1 MTRIEE
7 LKAEMAS
14 NGIYPAGD
22 IHLRSDRME
31 RIRSFDGKR
40 GNSDIFLRYDPVHDS
55 VMYGDWKE
63 GGKHYV
69 YRFMRTDDR
78 LKSVFDM
85 LPFFMRDNRKTDTCD
100 EAFLK
105 AYATTIV
112 QCNAPASFEHPYLD
126 RKRVMPHSLRQS
138 EDGLLIVPVYN
149 GLSEVVGVQFI
160 APDGSKRFMRGSRMN
175 GGHLIVGGMSK
186 GLVFI
191 VEGFATGAS
200 VTEQTGMLTYIA
212 FSAGNLTSV
221 ARMVKERHPAER
233 IIIIADN
240 DSSGTGQTKAR
251 EAAVAA
257 GVEYVVIPTEGW
269 DANDYVNNGG
279 DIMRLIK
286 EETR

>member
-7 LKAEMAS
+7 LKADMAS

-69 YRFMRTDDR
+69 YRFRNDDDR

-85 LPFFMRDNRKTDTCD
+85 LPFFMRDNRKTNTCD
-100 EAFLK
+100 ETFLK
-105 AYATTIV
+105 AYATAIV
-112 QCNAPASFEHPYLD
+112 QCNAPASYEHPYLQ

-138 EDGLLIVPVYN
+138 ADGLLIVPVYN
-149 GLSEVVGVQFI
+149 DRSEVVGIQFI
-160 APDGSKRFMRGSRMN
+160 APDSSKRFLRGSRMN
-175 GGHLIVGGMSK
+175 GGYLTVGGERK
-186 GLVFI
+186 GLIFI

-200 VTEQTGMLTYIA
+200 VTEQTGIFTYIA

-240 DSSGTGQTKAR
+240 DASGTGQMKAR

-269 DANDYVNNGG
+269 DANDYVNQGG
-279 DIMRLIK
+279 DIMRLIT
-286 EETR
+286 EEN

>member
-7 LKAEMAS
+7 LKANMAS
-14 NGIYPAGD
+14 NGIFPAGD

-40 GNSDIFLRYDPVHDS
+40 GNRDIFLRYDPVYDS
-55 VMYGDWKE
+55 VIYGDWKE

-69 YRFMRTDDR
+69 YRFRNDDGR

-105 AYATTIV
+105 AYATAIV
-112 QCNAPASFEHPYLD
+112 QCNAHASFEHPYLQ

-138 EDGLLIVPVYN
+138 SDGLLIVPVYN
-149 GLSEVVGVQFI
+149 DMSEVVGVQFI
-160 APDGSKRFMRGSRMN
+160 APDGSKRFLRGSRMN
-175 GGHLIVGGMSK
+175 GGHLIVGGMRK
-186 GLVFI
+186 GLIFI

-200 VTEQTGMLTYIA
+200 VAEQTDMLTYIA
-212 FSAGNLTSV
+212 FSAGNLATV
-221 ARMVKERHPAER
+221 AHMVKKRHPNER
-233 IIIIADN
+233 IVIIADN
-240 DSSGTGQTKAR
+240 DASRTGQSKAL

-257 GVEYVVIPTEGW
+257 GVEHVVIPTEGW
-269 DANDYVNNGG
+269 DANDFVNHGG
-279 DIMRLIK
+279 NIMRLIT
-286 EETR
+286 EEIR

>member
-7 LKAEMAS
+7 LKADMAS
-14 NGIYPAGD
+14 NNIYPAGD

-69 YRFMRTDDR
+69 YRFKSNDDR

-100 EAFLK
+100 ESFLK
-105 AYATTIV
+105 AYATAIV
-112 QCNAPASFEHPYLD
+112 QCNAPASYEHPYLQ
-126 RKRVMPHSLRQS
+126 RKRVMPHSLKQS

-149 GLSEVVGVQFI
+149 DLSEVVGIQFI
-160 APDGSKRFMRGSRMN
+160 APDGSKRFLRGSRMN
-175 GGHLIVGGMSK
+175 GGYLIVGGMRK
-186 GLVFI
+186 GLIFI

-200 VTEQTGMLTYIA
+200 VAEQTGMLTYIA
-212 FSAGNLTSV
+212 FSAGNLV
-221 ARMVKERHPAER
+221 AVAHMVKKRHPNER
-233 IIIIADN
+233 IVIIADN
-240 DSSGTGQTKAR
+240 DSSGTGQTKGR

-269 DANDYVNNGG
+269 DANDYVNQGG
-279 DIMRLIK
+279 DIMRLIT
-286 EETR
+286 EEN